1 MGFALPPS
9 HISRQGY
16 LAKRKGRGRDKD
28 KKLDASAH
36 SVLADAIIIAA
47 PQNISNAY
55 AVAAA
60 AFQSASESHQ
70 VATPFA
76 SMQLASA
83 SLSAPI
89 GELQDA
95 STTAMNPAFHSFGQ
109 WFFVMYVVVS
119 LLAGG
124 KEVVSRIKKQM
135 DKKTSR

>member
-1 MGFALPPS
+1 MGFAIPPS

-36 SVLADAIIIAA
+36 SVLAGAIMIAA

-55 AVAAA
+55 AAAA

-95 STTAMNPAFHSFGQ
+95 SSTTAMNPAFNSFGQ

-124 KEVVSRIKKQM
+124 KEVASRIKKQM
-135 DKKTSR
+135 DKKTM